1 MFSNQGATAI
11 PEFQEI
17 ERRFLVDGRETKPWR
32 TNSTAFSIQQHY
44 GVGYHL
50 DHRPGGLFADEQL
63 IVTVTSEEEVVLTS
77 QSDWTTRLRK
87 RNEEWWLTYKCRT
100 SHDTALELEWSL
112 SDEFAN
118 RLLEKGPYPSIEK
131 TRYAWVGRDGIL
143 WEIDEFE
150 GALAGLVLAEVEL
163 ASSDA
168 EVELPP
174 WVGHEITGLSS
185 WSNRALADTLTVESH
200 WPA

>member
-1 MFSNQGATAI
+1 MFNNQGATAI

-17 ERRFLVDGRETKPWR
+17 ERRFLVDGREAKPWR

-44 GVGYHL
+44 GVGKHL
-50 DHRPGGLFADEQL
+50 VRQPSGLFAGDHFVAA
-63 IVTVTSEEEVVLTS
+63 VTPEEGRVLDS
-77 QSDWTTRLRK
+77 QADWTTRLRK
-87 RNEEWWLTYKCRT
+87 QNEAWWLTYKCRT

-150 GALAGLVLAEVEL
+150 GALAGLSLIHISE
-163 ASSDA
+163 
-168 EVELPP
+168 PTRP
-174 WVGHEITGLSS
+174 Y
-185 WSNRALADTLTVESH
+185 
-200 WPA
+200 